1 MFCLPRTV
9 VNGRRK
15 STLVT
20 TSGEGGVRLRG
31 GSDNAP
37 AASSAARPYFGWRI
51 VCALFLAIFAL
62 FGVSIF
68 SFIIFTAP
76 LAEEYGW
83 SAAQMGSLVSAMWLV
98 APLALFAGPITAHV
112 SPWRLVILGLCI
124 QAVALLAL
132 GHISELWQLYLL
144 RIGMGLGKIMTA
156 MSAPLIVARWF
167 SRRFATAVAIVWAGG
182 AAGGLVLA
190 PLTEA
195 LVQAFGWRPASGMLT
210 LAVLAIALSVALLA
224 RGPRGPHELA
234 HDPEGVLTSA
244 EGPAASS
251 GRAAWAQIGKAP
263 ALLMVLS
270 IVGIGMT
277 AIATFSQQP
286 AFLQSAG
293 LSGPIAATLLGLTAA
308 GSLVGSASIGWLL
321 DTFRGWWS
329 AALVAGAVY
338 VGVLTL
344 AVLPGHPSVLIA
356 AVGALAL
363 GYGFGAGEVLWLTF
377 TKRQFGEGLFPL
389 TYGGWYFA
397 LQLGYALGGGVAGW
411 TTEHLGSKGFLLLLA
426 ALYLTPT
433 LVSLALRAAR
443 WRPAALEQAASR

>member
-1 MFCLPRTV
+1 MSGTS
-9 VNGRRK
+9 NDA
-15 STLVT
+15 SVT
-20 TSGEGGVRLRG
+20 RV
-31 GSDNAP
+31 
-37 AASSAARPYFGWRI
+37 AARSYFGWRI
-51 VCALFLAIFAL
+51 VCALFLAILAL
-62 FGVSIF
+62 FGVSIY

-76 LAEEYGW
+76 LAQEFGW

-98 APLALFAGPITAHV
+98 APLSLFAAPITARV
-112 SPWRLVILGLCI
+112 SPWRLVILGLCV
-124 QAVALLAL
+124 QAVALLVI
-132 GHISELWQLYLL
+132 GHVTELSQLYLL

-182 AAGGLVLA
+182 SAGGLVMA

-195 LVQAFGWRPASGMLT
+195 LVQQMGWQTAASLIAV
-210 LAVLAIALSVALLA
+210 AVLVVALIVSLLA
-224 RGPRGPHELA
+224 RGPKGPHELA
-234 HDPEGVLTSA
+234 EDPEGVLATV
-244 EGPAASS
+244 EPATAPGGASRPS
-251 GRAAWAQIGKAP
+251 WSQAAKWP

-286 AFLQSAG
+286 AFLQAAG
-293 LSGPIAATLLGLTAA
+293 LSGAVAATLLGLTAA

-344 AVLPGHPSVLIA
+344 AVLPSHPSVVIA
-356 AVGALAL
+356 AIGAFGL

-377 TKRQFGEGLFPL
+377 TKRQFGEALFPL

-397 LQLGYALGGGVAGW
+397 LQLGYALGGGAGGW
-411 TTEHLGSKGFLLLLA
+411 TIEHLGSSGFLLLLA
-426 ALYLTPT
+426 ALYVTPA
-433 LVSLALRAAR
+433 LASVSLRAAR
-443 WRPAALEQAASR
+443 WRPARLAPAASR